1 MGAPE
6 ALSEDLQGMS
16 RPLKL
21 SLALVALFLAL
32 VTAPVTAEAWLFS
45 ADVLIHKVGVVR
57 RNMKVDES
65 RLTSLEVRGRLE
77 LVGDGARSAAAFFDK
92 SIDEDD
98 PRITLASTASYRF
111 PGRCRIEAIDGGSD
125 GKRLSASS
133 NNGTNAFENAETPIA
148 ILEMF
153 TDMAC
158 PLLDGRG
165 GYDGPLALVRRAG
178 VKRTFVTLGRA
189 EDRHIAYVIGAKP
202 TDANA
207 SSLWVS
213 KDTFQPLRLVD
224 RRAQTAREVRLVN
237 YDSPQSGR
245 WHPRRIEFFQEGRLI
260 GTFFVDAATPNPRLN
275 NAIF

>member
-1 MGAPE
+1 
-6 ALSEDLQGMS
+6 MS

-21 SLALVALFLAL
+21 LLALVALSL
-32 VTAPVTAEAWLFS
+32 VTAPVTADAWLFS

-57 RNMKVDES
+57 RNMKAEEA
-65 RLTSLEVRGRLE
+65 RLTSLEVRGQLE

-98 PRITLASTASYRF
+98 PRITLATTASYRF
-111 PGRCRIEAIDGGSD
+111 PGRCRIDVKDDAPAGTDN

-148 ILEMF
+148 LLEMF
-153 TDMAC
+153 VDMAC

-165 GYDGPLALVRRAG
+165 GYDGPLALVRRTG

-202 TDANA
+202 TDATA

-213 KDTFQPLRLVD
+213 KDTFQPLRLID
-224 RRAQTAREVRLVN
+224 RRAQATREVRLIN

-260 GTFFVDAATPNPRLN
+260 GTFSVDAATPNPRLN